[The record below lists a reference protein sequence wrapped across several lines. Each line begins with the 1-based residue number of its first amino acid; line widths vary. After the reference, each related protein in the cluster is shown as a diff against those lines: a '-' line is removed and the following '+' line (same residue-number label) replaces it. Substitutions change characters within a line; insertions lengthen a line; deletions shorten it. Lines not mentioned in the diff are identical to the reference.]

1 MRDGTQ
7 RWRGVRKAQASSS
20 ECGSAVRSGRGKLR
34 KLLPQK
40 NCLQTLIFMIFFKVL
55 LILKPV
61 RNTISHLFT
70 NLKLIPAYFP
80 FQDILNRMSL

>member
-1 MRDGTQ
+1 MRDGKQ
-7 RWRGVRKAQASSS
+7 RRRGVRKAQASSS

-40 NCLQTLIFMIFFKVL
+40 NCLQTHIYDFFKVL

-61 RNTISHLFT
+61 RNTVSHLFT
-70 NLKLIPAYFP
+70 NLKVIPAYFP